1 MAPSMPYFTKDLYQ
15 FLVELKFNN
24 ERPWF
29 KARQARYEASVKLP
43 LRRFI
48 EAAAPRVAALDP
60 ALSRPALFRIHRD
73 TRFGRD
79 KTPYKTHA
87 AAQFRHRA
95 TADDVHAP
103 GLYLHLEPGETF
115 VAGGLW
121 RPGPEALLA
130 VRRRIAR
137 RDPAWLALKAA
148 RLPLYT
154 QDKLKRVPRGFKPE
168 HPLAEDLK
176 LRSFITWVDLKDSQA
191 CAPDL
196 MARFIRACRRVDPL
210 VRFLAGAMGLKGL

>member
-1 MAPSMPYFTKDLYQ
+1 MPTPAPHFDRDLFQ
-15 FLVELKFNN
+15 FMVELKFNN

-43 LRRFI
+43 LQRFMA
-48 EAAAPRVAALDP
+48 AAAPKVAAVNP
-60 ALSRPALFRIHRD
+60 ALSRPAIFRIYRD
-73 TRFGRD
+73 TLFAKD

-103 GLYLHLEPGETF
+103 GFYLHLEPGETF

-121 RPGPEALLA
+121 RPEPDALLA
-130 VRRRIAR
+130 VRKRIAR
-137 RDPAWLALKAA
+137 KDPAWLAIK
-148 RLPLYT
+148 RSGLPLYDE
-154 QDKLKRVPRGFKPE
+154 DKLKRPPRGFKPE
-168 HPLAEDLK
+168 HPLIEDIK
-176 LRSFITWVDLKDSQA
+176 LRSFITWVDFKDAQA

-196 MARFIRACRRVDPL
+196 LPRFIKACRAVDPL
-210 VRFLAGAMGLKGL
+210 IRFLCGAMGLKG